1 MGAALAIETGK
12 SALVEGVESQWLP
25 VERQSLAE
33 RADAATKAQDL
44 PWRTRM
50 TDIWQFSEDRVD
62 QMETE
67 RAADALNAQLA
78 QPALQP
84 TPTQAPMMPN
94 VEPPA

>member
-1 MGAALAIETGK
+1 MGAALAIESGLRVPV
-12 SALVEGVESQWLP
+12 ADVESKWLP

-62 QMETE
+62 KMETE
-67 RAADALNAQLA
+67 RASDALNAALA
-78 QPALQP
+78 A
-84 TPTQAPMMPN
+84 
-94 VEPPA
+94 PPAAPVTDGNAQA